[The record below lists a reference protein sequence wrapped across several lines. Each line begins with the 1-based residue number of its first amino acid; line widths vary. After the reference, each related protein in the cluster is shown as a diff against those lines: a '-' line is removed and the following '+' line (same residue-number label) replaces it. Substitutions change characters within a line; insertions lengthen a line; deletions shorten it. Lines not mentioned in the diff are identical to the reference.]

1 MIDLSMRYY
10 MKSNHLQEY
19 IGQRIRTLRKNKGL
33 SQQNL
38 SEKAGVG
45 IDYISNLET
54 KGSNIKIDTLEKIV
68 SALNITP
75 SELFESRVNPQN
87 PKLELLAEQ
96 LAQLPISSQEQLLEA
111 FQLLIKTVKEKP
123 NR

>member
-1 MIDLSMRYY
+1 
-10 MKSNHLQEY
+10 MKSIHLQKY
-19 IGQRIRTLRKNKGL
+19 IGQRIRIIRKEKNL

-54 KGSNIKIDTLEKIV
+54 KGSNIKIDTLEKIIT
-68 SALNITP
+68 ALNITP
-75 SELFESRVNPQN
+75 SELFESRITPNNP
-87 PKLELLAEQ
+87 PRELLADQ
-96 LAQLPISSQEQLLEA
+96 LTQLPQTTQEQLLEA

>member
-1 MIDLSMRYY
+1 
-10 MKSNHLQEY
+10 MKSIHLQKY
-19 IGQRIRTLRKNKGL
+19 VGQRIRIIRKEKNL

-54 KGSNIKIDTLEKIV
+54 KGSNIKIDKLEKI
-68 SALNITP
+68 IT
-75 SELFESRVNPQN
+75 
-87 PKLELLAEQ
+87 
-96 LAQLPISSQEQLLEA
+96 AQTSQEQLLEA

>member
-1 MIDLSMRYY
+1 MIDLSMRCY
-10 MKSNHLQEY
+10 MKSNHLQSY
-19 IGQRIRTLRKNKGL
+19 IGHKIRTLRKEKGL

-38 SEKAGVG
+38 SERAGVG

-54 KGSNIKIDTLEKIV
+54 KGSNIKIDTLEKIIN
-68 SALNITP
+68 ALGITP
-75 SELFESRVNPQN
+75 SELFESRINPQN
-87 PKLELLAEQ
+87 PQLELLAEQ
-96 LAQLPISSQEQLLEA
+96 LAQLPKSSQEQLLEA

>member
-1 MIDLSMRYY
+1 MTSI
-10 MKSNHLQEY
+10 HLQKY
-19 IGQRIRTLRKNKGL
+19 IGQRIRLIRKERKL

-54 KGSNIKIDTLEKIV
+54 KGSNIKIDTLEKIIT
-68 SALNITP
+68 ALDISP
-75 SELFESRVNPQN
+75 SERFESRITSQNPQ
-87 PKLELLAEQ
+87 LESLANQ
-96 LAQLPISSQEQLLEA
+96 LVQLPQKTQEQLLEA
-111 FQLLIKTVKEKP
+111 FQILIKTVKN

>member
-1 MIDLSMRYY
+1 
-10 MKSNHLQEY
+10 MKSIHLQKY
-19 IGQRIRTLRKNKGL
+19 IGQRIRIIRKEKNL

-54 KGSNIKIDTLEKIV
+54 KGSNIKIDTLEKIIT
-68 SALNITP
+68 ALNITP
-75 SELFESRVNPQN
+75 SELFESRITPKNPH
-87 PKLELLAEQ
+87 LELLADQ
-96 LAQLPISSQEQLLEA
+96 LAQLPQRSQEQLLEA